1 MKGTNKKRVVKVVL
15 PMLALALNSCYFNS
29 SGHIFDAASHNA
41 AVRPSDAK
49 AGHKLW
55 YDGHSYYTYL
65 PRYRYDEKVVTQY
78 SVGGVDDSD
87 GKKHLTLTDDKQF
100 VKLSPSLAD
109 YMLGKSQD
117 CSGCAYPADADIA
130 DTCSTGYSVTQ
141 SVTDD
146 RLCEFKYTSGAAPL
160 WYTLGALNVVCV
172 DIPVTC
178 VENIF
183 AIPCALLMATPGDV
197 SVCSEFHQACAQGNY
212 NQVKS
217 FLEKGISPNI
227 TTIFNADSPLIIA
240 TKNGHADICRLLLSS
255 GARVGARTAKR
266 EHYTDIDK
274 VDDLTYATAL
284 HYAAYYGHG
293 ECVAVLCEYGAD
305 VGSINQLKRTPVLIA
320 EERGNTAAALA
331 LRSYGAECYNY
342 NATESYYR
350 KLADAGD
357 VNASALMGVHCY
369 EKKEYETAFRY
380 LSRGVE
386 TGNKDAIFCLGLSY
400 YYGYG
405 VFPNSISAEKWL
417 KKSAEMGEKKAIKL
431 LASLTANDGHRI
443 CDECNGRGSWT
454 TNVITGPG
462 LFDFKTVY
470 ESCRKCSG
478 GKLYWNGVFYGKYY
492 GKK

>member
-1 MKGTNKKRVVKVVL
+1 MKGTNKKRVVKVVF

-117 CSGCAYPADADIA
+117 SSGCAYPADADIA

-178 VENIF
+178 VENSLASVVMF
-183 AIPCALLMATPGDV
+183 LTGMTP
-197 SVCSEFHQACAQGNY
+197 
-212 NQVKS
+212 
-217 FLEKGISPNI
+217 
-227 TTIFNADSPLIIA
+227 ADSDAVALFHA
-240 TKNGHADICRLLLSS
+240 ACKEGDYNAVKNLLDQGVDVDLFHNQTALMVAAEYGHADVCRLLISS
-255 GARVGARTAKR
+255 GAAVNSLSVKDKKNI
-266 EHYTDIDK
+266 YTQSSFYK
-274 VDDLTYATAL
+274 ATAL
-284 HYAAYYGHG
+284 HFAAKNGHL
-293 ECVAVLCEYGAD
+293 ECVKVLCENNAIIDYPSQSGSTPLSLAEVNGHTSVAVYLRNRGAYCD
-305 VGSINQLKRTPVLIA
+305 
-320 EERGNTAAALA
+320 
-331 LRSYGAECYNY
+331 NY
-342 NATESYYR
+342 NASLSYYIE
-350 KLADAGD
+350 LANSGDAVACAQVG
-357 VNASALMGVHCY
+357 NYYYLNKQY
-369 EKKEYETAFRY
+369 KTAFPY
-380 LSRGVE
+380 LLKGAE
-386 TGNKDAIFCLGLSY
+386 AGYGKTIYYLGLSY
-400 YYGYG
+400 FYGYG
-405 VFPNSISAEKWL
+405 VLPNDALAKKWL
-417 KKSAEMGEKKAIKL
+417 AKAI
-431 LASLTANDGHRI
+431 SLGIKAA
-443 CDECNGRGSWT
+443 
-454 TNVITGPG
+454 
-462 LFDFKTVY
+462 LFEY
-470 ESCRKCSG
+470 NQ
-478 GKLYWNGVFYGKYY
+478 L
-492 GKK
+492 